1 METVV
6 EATTSWGCSREEEIS
21 SVSHLTNGESR
32 VPEVTMNVFNREGPA
47 SASISKVD
55 KKPLK
60 KLDIL
65 GRQVEGARDCS
76 FDAEGALGVGG

>member
-21 SVSHLTNGESR
+21 SVSHL
-32 VPEVTMNVFNREGPA
+32 TMNVFNREGPA

-76 FDAEGALGVGG
+76 FDAEGALGLGG